1 MILDICNDPSAL
13 KVFSNIK
20 IIITIIMIVVPI
32 ILLFSLT
39 FKFIQ
44 ASTKGN
50 EDALASIKK
59 KAVPNI
65 IAAALIFLVPLL
77 INLLLNIT
85 PDFTGYNACLTNA
98 TPEGIE
104 MAYESKIDAS
114 IVRAEETININDYNT
129 AMKYLDKIDN
139 EEKKEEYNKRLEEVY
154 KKIEESRKIK
164 IVSITVDDVVVQID
178 VKPGKKGVG
187 GYYFSSIEKTPEV
200 DGYDWIET
208 NEPSYRAVK
217 FPGTYYVYAK
227 DTEGNIVGGDK
238 VVVPEV
244 FDVTFKH
251 EGKKLMP
258 VTIASYL
265 KKHGSNID
273 EFNRKL
279 ASYNKKYGLRTRES
293 VVVGAMAFT
302 SEIQSWGYYLPY
314 EGKYAAGNKAIS
326 KDAWGVHQSWGG
338 GDKTFLA
345 CNPFVVWTYK
355 QAGLNIY
362 GDRGKIKKDL
372 TNTPRI
378 NGKGQTEYELTIQPE
393 TYTSKVHIYYY
404 FVGALASTKSYGDNI
419 IDRRKGRSGDILQSF
434 PTSGHEMLI
443 VDKYDDDMDGQS
455 DGYIV
460 LQSRDIG
467 LCYEKIPFGTTTV
480 YDMTAVYDNTAGYA
494 KYLNGW
500 QQYYI
505 PTSDFPFWLK

>member
-13 KVFSNIK
+13 KVFSIIK

-39 FKFIQ
+39 FKLIQ
-44 ASTKGN
+44 ASTKGD
-50 EDALASIKK
+50 EDAIASIKK

-104 MAYESKIDAS
+104 TAYESKIDAS
-114 IVRAEETININDYNT
+114 IGRAEETININDYNT
-129 AMKYLDKIDN
+129 AMKYLDKIDD

-208 NEPSYRAVK
+208 NEPSYRTVK

-265 KKHGSNID
+265 ERHGSNID

-345 CNPFVVWTYK
+345 CNPFVIWTYK

-362 GDRGKIKKDL
+362 ANRTKMGKY
-372 TNTPRI
+372 TPDTWVNK
-378 NGKGQTEYELTIQPE
+378 NGTTQKYFY
-393 TYTSKVHIYYY
+393 YTSESYARKIPIFSF
-404 FVGALASTKSYGDNI
+404 FVAPVGSKKKIGDNI
-419 IDRRKGRSGDILQSF
+419 KQIEKGLPGDILQKGYS
-434 PTSGHEMLI
+434 SAHEMLV
-443 VDKYDDDMDGQS
+443 VDKYDDDMDGKS

-467 LCYEKIPFGTTTV
+467 LCYEKVPHTIGIL
-480 YDMTAVYDNTAGYA
+480 YDMSAVFDNTAGFA
-494 KYLNGW
+494 DMLEGW

-505 PTSDFPFWLK
+505 PTSDYPAWLK

>member
-13 KVFSNIK
+13 KVFSIIK

-50 EDALASIKK
+50 EDAIASIKK

-104 MAYESKIDAS
+104 ASYEIKLEKM
-114 IVRAEETININDYNT
+114 VQRAEETININDYNT
-129 AMKYLDKIDN
+129 AMKYLNKIDN
-139 EEKKEEYNKRLEEVY
+139 EDKKEEYIVRLEIVY
-154 KKIEESRKIK
+154 KKIEESRKIT
-164 IVSITVDDVVVQID
+164 IVSITTEDTVVQID

-208 NEPSYRAVK
+208 SDTTFRTAKY
-217 FPGTYYVYAK
+217 PGTYYVYAK

-244 FDVTFKH
+244 FDVTLKH
-251 EGKKLMP
+251 KGKKMMP
-258 VTIASYL
+258 VSLSTYL
-265 KKHGSNID
+265 ERHGSSVND
-273 EFNRKL
+273 FNKKL
-279 ASYNKKYGLRTRES
+279 ASYNKKYELRTRAS

-302 SEIQSWGYYLPY
+302 GEVQSWGYYMPY
-314 EGKYAAGNKAIS
+314 GGFNSTIA
-326 KDAWGVHQSWGG
+326 KDAWGIYKYWGG
-338 GDKTFLA
+338 GEHTFLA
-345 CNPFVVWTYK
+345 CNPFVVWAFK

-372 TNTPRI
+372 ANTPRI
-378 NGKGQTEYELTIQPE
+378 NGKGQTEYELTVQPE

-404 FVGALASTKSYGDNI
+404 FVGALGSTKSYGDNI

>member
-104 MAYESKIDAS
+104 ASYEIKLEKM
-114 IVRAEETININDYNT
+114 VQRAEETININDYNT

-362 GDRGKIKKDL
+362 ANRSKMGKY
-372 TNTPRI
+372 TPDTWVNK
-378 NGKGQTEYELTIQPE
+378 NGTTQKYVY
-393 TYTSKVHIYYY
+393 YTSESYARKIPIFSF
-404 FVGALASTKSYGDNI
+404 FVAPVGSKKKIGDNI
-419 IDRRKGRSGDILQSF
+419 KQIEKGLPGDILQKGYS
-434 PTSGHEMLI
+434 SAHEMLV
-443 VDKYDDDMDGQS
+443 VDKYDDDMDGKS

-467 LCYEKIPFGTTTV
+467 LCYEKVPHTIGIL
-480 YDMTAVYDNTAGYA
+480 YDMSAVFDNTAGFA
-494 KYLNGW
+494 DMLEGW

-505 PTSDFPFWLK
+505 PTSDYPAWLK

>member
-1 MILDICNDPSAL
+1 MILDICNDPSVL
-13 KVFSNIK
+13 KVFSIIK

-44 ASTKGN
+44 AITKGN
-50 EDALASIKK
+50 EDAIASIKK

-279 ASYNKKYGLRTRES
+279 ASYNKKYGLR
-293 VVVGAMAFT
+293 
-302 SEIQSWGYYLPY
+302 
-314 EGKYAAGNKAIS
+314 
-326 KDAWGVHQSWGG
+326 

-362 GDRGKIKKDL
+362 ANRSKMGKY
-372 TNTPRI
+372 TPDTWVNK
-378 NGKGQTEYELTIQPE
+378 NGTTQKYVY
-393 TYTSKVHIYYY
+393 YTSESYARKIPIFSF
-404 FVGALASTKSYGDNI
+404 FVAPVGSKKKIGDNI
-419 IDRRKGRSGDILQSF
+419 KQIEKGLPGDILQKGYS
-434 PTSGHEMLI
+434 SAHEMLV
-443 VDKYDDDMDGQS
+443 VDKYDDDMDGKS

-467 LCYEKIPFGTTTV
+467 LCYEKVPHTIGIL
-480 YDMTAVYDNTAGYA
+480 YDMSAVFDNTAGFA
-494 KYLNGW
+494 DMLEGW

-505 PTSDFPFWLK
+505 PTSDYPAWLK